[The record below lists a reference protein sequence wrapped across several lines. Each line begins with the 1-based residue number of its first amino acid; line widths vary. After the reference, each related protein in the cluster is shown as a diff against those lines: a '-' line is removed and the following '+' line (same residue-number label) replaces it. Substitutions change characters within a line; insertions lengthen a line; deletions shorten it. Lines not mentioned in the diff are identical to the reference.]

1 MASRLT
7 PFAFRSGPRALRQL
21 QRTQWRPLSA
31 SAIPRS
37 DTLQV
42 HRDSAVNNASIPFK
56 FTPQN
61 EELIKEI
68 LSRYPSQYKKAAVM
82 PILDLGQRQHG
93 FTSIS
98 VMNEVARML
107 EMPPMRV
114 YEVATFY
121 TMYNRTP
128 VGRYHVQVCTTTP
141 CMLCNSDAVMKAV
154 EDELAIHHG
163 QTTSD
168 GLFTFTEV
176 ECLGACANAPMV
188 QINDDYY
195 EDLTYETTVSLLKA
209 LKHSADV
216 TGAKP
221 GEAGIGSTGTGTGA
235 LTGEDPNVKSGSEI
249 NEQQGRSYEAK
260 GVKVPTP
267 GPLSGR
273 KSCEPAAGL
282 TSLKGEFWGNEKL
295 RTDGEL

>member
-1 MASRLT
+1 MASKLT
-7 PFAFRSGPRALRQL
+7 PFLSRSCPRALRQF
-21 QRTQWRPLSA
+21 RRSQWRTFSVAAPA
-31 SAIPRS
+31 RS
-37 DTLQV
+37 DSLMV
-42 HRDSAVNNASIPFK
+42 HRDTPENNASIPFK

-61 EELIKEI
+61 EELIKEV

-82 PILDLGQRQHG
+82 PLLDLGQRQHG

-98 VMNEVARML
+98 VMNEVARIL

-121 TMYNRTP
+121 TMYNRNP

-141 CMLCNSDAVMKAV
+141 CMLRNSDAVMKAC
-154 EDELAIHHG
+154 EDFLGIHHG
-163 QTTSD
+163 QTTKD

-188 QINDDYY
+188 QINDDFY
-195 EDLTYETTVSLLKA
+195 EDLTYDTTVSLLKA
-209 LKHSADV
+209 LKHSAEA
-216 TGAKP
+216 TGAKT
-221 GEAGIGSTGTGTGA
+221 GSDSVQNGKAVEEQGRAYEAG
-235 LTGEDPNVKSGSEI
+235 
-249 NEQQGRSYEAK
+249 

-273 KSCEPAAGL
+273 KSCEPAGGL
-282 TSLKGEFWGNEKL
+282 TSLTSEPWGNETL
-295 RTDGEL
+295 RKDGAL